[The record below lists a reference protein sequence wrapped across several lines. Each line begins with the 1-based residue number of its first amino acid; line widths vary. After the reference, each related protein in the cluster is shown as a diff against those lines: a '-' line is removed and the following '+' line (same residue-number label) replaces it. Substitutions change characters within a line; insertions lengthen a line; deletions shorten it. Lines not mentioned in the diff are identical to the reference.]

1 MAEEIVHEEI
11 HRMIDTYNQRLQMQ
25 GLNINQYLEF
35 TKKTMDDLEKEL
47 EDEAKKNV
55 SYRYMLD
62 EIARLEKID
71 PTDSEVDE
79 EVDRLAKQYQMT
91 KEELLK
97 AFGSKD
103 VVKYDLK
110 MRRTLDFLKEN
121 N

>member
-1 MAEEIVHEEI
+1 
-11 HRMIDTYNQRLQMQ
+11 MQ

>member
-1 MAEEIVHEEI
+1 
-11 HRMIDTYNQRLQMQ
+11 MQ

-110 MRRTLDFLKEN
+110 MIRTLDLLKEN